1 MILRGKHLIS
11 VLAAGLLAALISSG
25 SWATRLGVEPNG
37 PEKLGHFSFVRDHNR
52 KIAAMDFQYA
62 TDIKNQ
68 LGKTIG
74 AYDIL
79 MQQCYGGGFL
89 NDITAIAGGS
99 FSFAS
104 ASAWDQM
111 ALNWD
116 KSGPGNRR
124 LVDNFTRAWR
134 ESLAKYPAAGMEE
147 HFKAGLS
154 GKADAILPIN
164 RDPFAPA
171 TTAPGFEEN
180 PQYNSAGAVADSRN
194 PTAGTYVIMAAWGHP
209 DERHA
214 INIGRMYHTLVT
226 HYNIPIGNIVI
237 LYGDKSFGDRLGPW
251 PNGVLPSDVG
261 GLINT
266 LDAKGFFVDGPNT
279 REQWEKALKGE
290 LFTGAAPGAG
300 SHLFIYNTGHG
311 THMDVLPKGVG
322 GLIEDILPNG
332 RRWTLPIFNQF
343 TVALSGL
350 DEIDSTLTEP
360 GQLAYVQLTFLNP
373 LSGSAEFFVNGIPT
387 AFTMVTG
394 NDEFGLN
401 GLVQESRYSY
411 LALVDHNLLGANPLL
426 TTFEITGI
434 GSMDPDIA
442 AITFAAGDQGYVA
455 LIVPEPGSFAVLA
468 IGAATAVSCLRKR
481 RAS

>member
-1 MILRGKHLIS
+1 MKLSGKRLITIL
-11 VLAAGLLAALISSG
+11 ATGLVAALISSG
-25 SWATRLGVEPNG
+25 VDATRLGVEPNG
-37 PEKLGHFSFVRDHNR
+37 PEKFGHLSFVRDHNR
-52 KIAAMDFQYA
+52 KIAALDFQYA

-89 NDITAIAGGS
+89 NDITATGGS

-104 ASAWDQM
+104 ASAWDQT

-116 KSGPGNRR
+116 LSGPGNRR
-124 LVDNFTRAWR
+124 LLDNFTRAWR
-134 ESLAKYPAAGMEE
+134 ESLAKYPDAGMEE
-147 HFKAGLS
+147 HFKAALS

-180 PQYNSAGAVADSRN
+180 PQYNSAGGATDTRN
-194 PTAGTYVIMAAWGHP
+194 PTAGSYVILAAWGHP

-226 HYNIPIGNIVI
+226 HYKIPIDNIVI
-237 LYGDKSFGDRLGPW
+237 LYGDKAFGDKLGPW

-266 LDAKGFFVDGPNT
+266 LDEDGFFVDGPNT
-279 REQWEKALKGE
+279 REQWVKAVNGE
-290 LFTGAAPGAG
+290 LFTGDAPGAG

-311 THMDVLPKGVG
+311 AHVDILPKGIG
-322 GLIEDILPNG
+322 GLIEDILPAG
-332 RRWTLPIFNQF
+332 RRWTVPIFNRF

-373 LSGSAEFFVNGIPT
+373 LSGTPLFLVNNIPT

-394 NDEFGLN
+394 NDEFGLE

-411 LALVDHNLLGANPLL
+411 LALVDHNLLGVNPLE
-426 TTFEITGI
+426 TSFEITGI
-434 GSMDPDIA
+434 GSLDPDIA

-455 LIVPEPGSFAVLA
+455 LVVPEPGSFAVLA
-468 IGAATAVSCLRKR
+468 MGVALAASRIR
-481 RAS
+481 RFKSS